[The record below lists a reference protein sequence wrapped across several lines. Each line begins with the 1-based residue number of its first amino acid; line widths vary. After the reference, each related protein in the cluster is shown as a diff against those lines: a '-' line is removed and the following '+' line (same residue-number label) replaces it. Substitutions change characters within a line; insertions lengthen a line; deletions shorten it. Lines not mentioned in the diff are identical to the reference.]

1 MINNIREK
9 RQEFGLTQQDLAR
22 LVGVSRQTIN
32 AIETGKFDPSL
43 SLAFKLSGVF
53 KDPVEALFKPTQIKP
68 S

>member
-1 MINNIREK
+1 MINNIRER
-9 RQEFGLTQQDLAR
+9 RQQRALTQQDLAR

-43 SLAFKLSGVF
+43 SLAFKLSAVF
-53 KDPVEALFKPTQIKP
+53 EQPVEALFEPTYTKP

>member
-9 RQEFGLTQQDLAR
+9 RQELGLTQQDLAR

-53 KDPVEALFKPTQIKP
+53 EEPVEALFKMTQTNP